1 MENLKVLYSKEELN
15 KRIKELAQ
23 EIDENY
29 NGEEVIAICVL
40 KGAVFFATDLLQEM
54 KSDVELEFMQVSSYQ
69 GTESTGKIILK
80 QDISKNIEGKN
91 VLIIEDIID
100 TGHTMKYL
108 KEYLLSKN
116 PKDLKIVVLLDKK
129 ERRQTEVEIDYT
141 GFIIPNKFVVGYGF
155 DIDDKCRNIPYVG
168 YIDN

>member
-1 MENLKVLYSKEELN
+1 MENLKVLYSEEDLN

-29 NGEEVIAICVL
+29 KGEEIIAICIL
-40 KGAVFFATDLLQEM
+40 KGAVFFATDLLQAM

-80 QDISKNIEGKN
+80 QDIAKNIECKN

-141 GFIIPNKFVVGYGF
+141 GFVIPNKFVVGYGF

-168 YIDN
+168 YIE

>member
-1 MENLKVLYSKEELN
+1 MENLKVLYSEEDLN

-29 NGEEVIAICVL
+29 KGEEIIAICIL
-40 KGAVFFATDLLQEM
+40 KGAVFFATDLLQAM

-80 QDISKNIEGKN
+80 QDIAKNIEGKN

-141 GFIIPNKFVVGYGF
+141 GFVIPNKFVVGYGF

-168 YIDN
+168 YIE

>member
-1 MENLKVLYSKEELN
+1 MENLKVLYSEEDLN

-29 NGEEVIAICVL
+29 KGKEVIAICIL
-40 KGAVFFATDLLQEM
+40 KGAVFFATDLLQAM

-80 QDISKNIEGKN
+80 QDIAKNIEGKN

-108 KEYLLSKN
+108 KEYLISKN

-129 ERRQTEVEIDYT
+129 ERREAEVEIDYT
-141 GFIIPNKFVVGYGF
+141 GFVIPNKFVVGYGF

-168 YIDN
+168 YIE

>member
-1 MENLKVLYSKEELN
+1 MENLKVLYSKDDLN

-23 EIDENY
+23 EIDANY
-29 NGEEVIAICVL
+29 NGEEVIAICIL
-40 KGAVFFATDLLQEM
+40 KGAVFFATDLLQQM

-69 GTESTGKIILK
+69 GTESTGKILLK
-80 QDISKNIEGKN
+80 QDIAKNIEGKN

-116 PKDLKIVVLLDKK
+116 PKDLKVVVLLDKK
-129 ERRQTEVEIDYT
+129 ERRQTDVEIDYT
-141 GFIIPNKFVVGYGF
+141 GFVIPNKFVVGYGF
-155 DIDDKCRNIPYVG
+155 DIDDKCRNIPYIG
-168 YIDN
+168 YIE

>member
-1 MENLKVLYSKEELN
+1 MENLKVLYSEEDLN
-15 KRIKELAQ
+15 KRIKELSQ

-29 NGEEVIAICVL
+29 KGEEIIAICIL
-40 KGAVFFATDLLQEM
+40 KGAVFFATDLLQAM

-80 QDISKNIEGKN
+80 QDIAKNIEGKN

-141 GFIIPNKFVVGYGF
+141 GFVIPNKFVVGYGF

-168 YIDN
+168 YIE